1 MNFIIV
7 LILFVLFFIL
17 LLKVLAALRYRLYK
31 ANAFENK
38 IYSKLANII
47 NQNYV
52 YKNIYI
58 KRQNERLTEL
68 DCLAVH
74 TTGIYVFECK
84 NYGGIISGDID
95 TKEWKHTYENGE
107 KHTFFN
113 PVFQNEV
120 HINAVKFLTKNYDI
134 PYYSIIIFSDNCK
147 IENISGNASNTFII
161 NENKLN
167 DLMKKL
173 LSSRKK
179 IDDKTLKNINST
191 IKKNSSTSKSN
202 HRRLI
207 KDMKKGLTKCPYCN
221 GDIIEIKNKRSKY
234 YRCSNYPKCKYKAD
248 KLRKII

>member
-1 MNFIIV
+1 MHFIIV
-7 LILFVLFFIL
+7 LILFILFFIL
-17 LLKVLAALRYRLYK
+17 LLKILSLKHSSFKKNV
-31 ANAFENK
+31 FENK
-38 IYSKLANII
+38 IYGKLSTII
-47 NQNYV
+47 NKNFV

-74 TTGIYVFECK
+74 ATGIYVFECK
-84 NYGGIISGDID
+84 NYGGVISGDID

-134 PYYSIIIFSDNCK
+134 PYYSIIIFSDKCK
-147 IENISGNASNTFII
+147 IENISGKASDTFII

-167 DLMKKL
+167 NLMKKL

-179 IDDKTLKNINST
+179 IDDKSLKNINST

-234 YRCSNYPKCKYKAD
+234 YRCSNHPKCKYKAD
-248 KLRKII
+248 KLREII